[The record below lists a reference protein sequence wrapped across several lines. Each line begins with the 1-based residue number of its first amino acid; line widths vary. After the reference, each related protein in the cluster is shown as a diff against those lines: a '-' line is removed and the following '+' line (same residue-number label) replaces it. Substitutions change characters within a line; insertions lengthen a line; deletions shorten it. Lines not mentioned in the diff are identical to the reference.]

1 MRILLVEDDPTVS
14 KLLTQRL
21 LEHHYA
27 IDGVADGLSGWEY
40 ASTYEYDLLI
50 LNVELPQLDG
60 ISLCQRLRATGDTTP
75 ILLLAAQNTAI
86 ARITGLDAGADDY
99 VTKPFDEAELIA
111 RIRALLRRSSSN
123 PLPILIWGDL
133 WLNPSNCE
141 VTYQGQLLNLSAKE
155 YALLE
160 LMLRESHHVFS
171 NEEILESLWSSAE
184 FPVDATVRSH
194 IRRLRQKLTAV
205 GAPPDLIS
213 TAHGRGYY
221 LKPMDTPSIEESLQE
236 TLVPALSATG
246 PWSQLETTDPSTNN
260 GHRSSSSL
268 WAVPRPPQEP
278 LADRPNPQQQYQ
290 TLLDQIWLESQAK
303 IREQFQMLQE
313 VVSELQDHPL
323 RPHQQEQAN
332 RAAHTL
338 AGTLGTLG
346 RFAGMEIARELEQ
359 WLHSDVVLETDDA
372 SHLQTLVDQLGQTLD
387 SSLTDSTP
395 TIATDCLLIVDPDS
409 HMQEKLA
416 RLGIQQGLQTKIF
429 GTLAEAQ
436 AWLQQQQAPK
446 AYASHPASDCTPT
459 GLILGCVPTAR
470 GIGLDPASESL
481 AFLKEFALQYP
492 TVPTVVLANVN
503 TCDERLEIIRQGGTC
518 ILSRLSSP
526 QSILNAVRATSQ
538 QRHLPPETRI
548 LLVDDDPIVLRTL
561 TTQLQSL
568 GLSVSTLNDAQQLW
582 SVLETI
588 QPDAVVLDIQM
599 PGMSGLELCQVLRSD
614 PRWQRLPVIFLTVF
628 ADSRTQHQAFLV
640 GADDYLCKPVAG
652 IDLFDRIFNR
662 LKRVN
667 ACTQSETSH

>member
-1 MRILLVEDDPTVS
+1 MRILLAEDDPAIS

-27 IDGVADGLSGWEY
+27 IDAISDGMSGWEY

-50 LNVELPQLDG
+50 LNVELPKLDG

-75 ILLLAAQNTAI
+75 VLLLAAQNTAI
-86 ARITGLDAGADDY
+86 ARIVGLDAGADDY

-221 LKPMDTPSIEESLQE
+221 LKPLDEKAIADGIAGSLIHE
-236 TLVPALSATG
+236 AHFTHDC
-246 PWSQLETTDPSTNN
+246 SQSGQDLQSQSN
-260 GHRSSSSL
+260 GYGSGSPQAASLFSQPQISPDRS
-268 WAVPRPPQEP
+268 
-278 LADRPNPQQQYQ
+278 NPQQQYQ
-290 TLLDQIWLESQAK
+290 TLLDQIWLESQDK
-303 IREQFQMLQE
+303 IREQFQILQE
-313 VVSELQDHPL
+313 VVSELHHHTL

-332 RAAHTL
+332 QVAHTL

-346 RFAGMEIARELEQ
+346 RFAGMEVARELEQ
-359 WLHSDVVLETDDA
+359 WLHSDVVLETEDA
-372 SHLQTLVDQLGQTLD
+372 THLQTLVEKLGQTLET
-387 SSLTDSTP
+387 SLALSKSTIVP
-395 TIATDCLLIVDPDS
+395 DCLLIVDPDS
-409 HMQEKLA
+409 NMQEKLA
-416 RLGIQQGLQTKIF
+416 RLGIQQGIQTKIF
-429 GTLAEAQ
+429 VSIAEAQ
-436 AWLQQQQAPK
+436 AWLTQQQQA
-446 AYASHPASDCTPT
+446 ASHPAHIQADCLPT
-459 GLILGCVPTAR
+459 GLILGCFSPVRATFQEQ
-470 GIGLDPASESL
+470 ASDSL
-481 AFLKEFALQYP
+481 SFLKDFTLQYP
-492 TVPTVVLANVN
+492 TVPTVVLANVS
-503 TCDERLEIIRQGGTC
+503 TCEERLEIIRQGGTC

-526 QSILNAVRATSQ
+526 QRILQAVSADHQ
-538 QRHLPPETRI
+538 QRNLLPETRV
-548 LLVDDDPIVLRTL
+548 LLVDDDPTLLRAL

-568 GLSVSTLNDAQQLW
+568 GISVSTLNDSQQFW

-599 PGMSGLELCQVLRSD
+599 PGLSGLELCQVLRSD
-614 PRWQRLPVIFLTVF
+614 PRWQRLPILFLSVF
-628 ADSRTQHQAFLV
+628 ADTRTQHQAFLV
-640 GADDYLCKPVAG
+640 GADDYLCKPVSG

-662 LKRVN
+662 LKRVQ
-667 ACTQSETSH
+667 ACAQSEIVF

>member
-1 MRILLVEDDPTVS
+1 MRILLAEDDPAIS

-27 IDGVADGLSGWEY
+27 IDAIADGFSGWEY

-50 LNVELPQLDG
+50 LNVELPKLDG

-194 IRRLRQKLTAV
+194 IRHLRQKLTAV

-221 LKPMDTPSIEESLQE
+221 LKPVDDKSVEDGLDESLMMASRSLTPWNSSQQGSLAQE
-236 TLVPALSATG
+236 DG
-246 PWSQLETTDPSTNN
+246 RHN
-260 GHRSSSSL
+260 SSS
-268 WAVPRPPQEP
+268 RPPQLSTLPAQSETDP
-278 LADRPNPQQQYQ
+278 DRPNPQQQYQ
-290 TLLDQIWLESQAK
+290 TLLDQIWLESQGK
-303 IREQFQMLQE
+303 IREQFQILQE
-313 VVSELQDHPL
+313 VVSELHNHAL

-346 RFAGMEIARELEQ
+346 RFAGMEVARELEQ

-372 SHLQTLVDQLGQTLD
+372 SHLQTLVEQLGQTLD
-387 SSLTDSTP
+387 ASVNLSESA
-395 TIATDCLLIVDPDS
+395 IMTDCLLIVDPDR

-416 RLGIQQGLQTKIF
+416 RLGVQQGLQTKIF
-429 GTLAEAQ
+429 ADLAEAQ
-436 AWLQQQQAPK
+436 DWLIQQQ
-446 AYASHPASDCTPT
+446 HPAYPPQARAHCDCTPT
-459 GLILGCVPTAR
+459 GLILGCCSTVR
-470 GIGLDPASESL
+470 GVTQASVSDSL
-481 AFLKEFALQYP
+481 SFLKEFTLQYP

-503 TCDERLEIIRQGGTC
+503 TCDERLDIIRHGGTC

-526 QSILNAVRATSQ
+526 QSILNAVSATYQ
-538 QRHLPPETRI
+538 QRNLSPETRI
-548 LLVDDDPIVLRTL
+548 LLVDDDPILLRTL

-568 GLSVSTLNDAQQLW
+568 GLAVSTLNDAQQLW
-582 SVLETI
+582 SVLETV

-614 PRWQRLPVIFLTVF
+614 PRWQRLPILFLSVF
-628 ADSRTQHQAFLV
+628 ADTRTQHQAFLV
-640 GADDYLCKPVAG
+640 GADDYLCKPVSG
-652 IDLFDRIFNR
+652 IDLLDRIFNR
-662 LKRVN
+662 LKRVQ
-667 ACTQSETSH
+667 ACNQS